1 MLLLIVRS
9 SMRHKSSG
17 LRISHTSPSTAST
30 DARCTTTGFLMHI
43 QPKVEAKL
51 QPGLQL
57 LRRTGLRMQA
67 VNPIMMARI
76 WRFGEG
82 PICRAIIVVLQARPL
97 DSATKMMT
105 TTSFMGRA
113 DNCYVVFLDIL
124 TTRKCNAAL

>member
-1 MLLLIVRS
+1 MLQRRRQRRATPSQPVHLAAEAERS
-9 SMRHKSSG
+9 STGTVPPVRAANDMGHRERS
-17 LRISHTSPSTAST
+17 IS
-30 DARCTTTGFLMHI
+30 I
-43 QPKVEAKL
+43 VPKVEAKL
-51 QPGLQL
+51 QPGLLL

-82 PICRAIIVVLQARPL
+82 AICRAIIG

-124 TTRKCNAAL
+124 TTLKCNAAL